1 MSEATLQRLD
11 ELLTAAQGLFSQ
23 RGYEATS
30 VRDIADALAIKAGSL
45 YARIETKED
54 LLAKAQ
60 YKAGHAQLL
69 YRAAE
74 TLARQG
80 AAATNPARRL
90 GRGVRRL
97 RFNDQ
102 LASRQFSTSWLRGGA
117 CPGRV
122 ASWL

>member
-1 MSEATLQRLD
+1 MSEATLQRRD
-11 ELLTAAQGLFSQ
+11 ELLAAAQGLFSQ

-45 YARIETKED
+45 YAHIETKED
-54 LLAKAQ
+54 LLAKVQ
-60 YKAGHAQLL
+60 DKVGHAQLL

-122 ASWL
+122 VSWL